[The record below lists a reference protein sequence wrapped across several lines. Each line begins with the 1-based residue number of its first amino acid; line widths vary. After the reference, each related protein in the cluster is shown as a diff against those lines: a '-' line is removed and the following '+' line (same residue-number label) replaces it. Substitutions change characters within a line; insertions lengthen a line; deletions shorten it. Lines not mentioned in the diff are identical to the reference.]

1 LALREYYAAQAAT
14 HTRTHAYASSLM
26 AERELLLTGIGGQ
39 GVQLAA
45 QVIARAA
52 ALEGKDAMLFGIYG
66 GVMRGG
72 NSDAT
77 VVVADGPVQAP
88 PIVSHA
94 WSAVALHPRYWGPVR
109 ARLVPDAVVVVNSS
123 LFEEPVDL
131 PRVFEVAATEVAT
144 EELGNPMAVS
154 MVATG
159 AYVALTGLVEL
170 ASAISAMQESLPA
183 YRRQHAEANAAAL
196 RAGAALVEPLAA
208 PAWSAMTGAPA

>member
-1 LALREYYAAQAAT
+1 MTE
-14 HTRTHAYASSLM
+14 LM
-26 AERELLLTGIGGQ
+26 SERELLLTGIGGQ

-45 QVIARAA
+45 QIIARGA
-52 ALEGKDAMLFGIYG
+52 ALEGRDVMLFGVYG

-94 WSAVALHPRYWGPVR
+94 WSAIVLHPRYWEPVR
-109 ARLVPDAVVVVNSS
+109 ARLVPGAVVVVNSS
-123 LFEEPVDL
+123 LFEDEAPVDGL
-131 PRVFEVAATEVAT
+131 AVYDVAATQVAS

-159 AYVALTGLVEL
+159 AYVALTGLIGL
-170 ASAISAMQESLPA
+170 DSAVTAMEESLPA

-196 RAGAALVEPLAA
+196 HVGAGLVEPLAA
-208 PAWSAMTGAPA
+208 PAWPTVEAARS

>member
-1 LALREYYAAQAAT
+1 M
-14 HTRTHAYASSLM
+14 S
-26 AERELLLTGIGGQ
+26 ERELLLTGIGGQ

-45 QVIARAA
+45 QVIARGAT
-52 ALEGKDAMLFGIYG
+52 LEGRDVMLFGVYG

-94 WSAVALHPRYWGPVR
+94 WSAIVLHPRYWEPVR
-109 ARLVPDAVVVVNSS
+109 DRLGPDAVVVVNSS
-123 LFEEPVDL
+123 LFDESVDMVKAVDV
-131 PRVFEVAATEVAT
+131 PATRVAT

-159 AYVALTGLVEL
+159 AYVALTGLIGL
-170 ASAISAMQESLPA
+170 DSAIAAMEESLPA
-183 YRRQHAEANAAAL
+183 YRRQHAEDNVAAL
-196 RAGAALVEPLAA
+196 RAGAALVEPLGA
-208 PAWSAMTGAPA
+208 PAWASVTAARA

>member
-1 LALREYYAAQAAT
+1 MT
-14 HTRTHAYASSLM
+14 
-26 AERELLLTGIGGQ
+26 ERELLLTGIGGQ

-52 ALEGKDAMLFGIYG
+52 VLEGSDVMLFGVYG

-77 VVVADGPVQAP
+77 IVVGNGPVQAP

-94 WSAVALHPRYWGPVR
+94 WSALALHPRYWEPLR
-109 ARLVPDAVVVVNSS
+109 ARLVPDAVVVLNSS

-131 PRVFEVAATEVAT
+131 ARVFAVPATQVAT

-159 AYVALTGLVEL
+159 AYVAVTGLVAL
-170 ASAISAMQESLPA
+170 DSAIAGMEESLPA
-183 YRRQHAEANAAAL
+183 YRRQHAEGNARAL
-196 RAGAALVEPLAA
+196 QAGAALVDPLAA
-208 PAWSAMTGAPA
+208 PAWPAVTAGTRA

>member
-1 LALREYYAAQAAT
+1 MT
-14 HTRTHAYASSLM
+14 
-26 AERELLLTGIGGQ
+26 ERELLLTGIGGQ

-45 QVIARAA
+45 QVIARAGI
-52 ALEGKDAMLFGIYG
+52 LEGRDVMLFGVYG

-77 VVVADGPVQAP
+77 VVIADAAVQAP

-94 WSAVALHPRYWGPVR
+94 WSAIALHPRYWEPLH

-131 PRVFEVAATEVAT
+131 PGVYEVPATEVAT
-144 EELGNPMAVS
+144 DELGNPMAVS

-159 AYVALTGLVEL
+159 AYVALTELVAL
-170 ASAISAMQESLPA
+170 DSAITAMEESLPA
-183 YRRQHAEANAAAL
+183 YRRQHAAANADAL

-208 PAWSAMTGAPA
+208 PAWSTVTAAPV

>member
-1 LALREYYAAQAAT
+1 
-14 HTRTHAYASSLM
+14 M
-26 AERELLLTGIGGQ
+26 IERELLLTGIGGQ

-52 ALEGKDAMLFGIYG
+52 TLEGRDVMLFGVYG

-77 VVVADGPVQAP
+77 VVVGDGPVQAP

-94 WSAVALHPRYWGPVR
+94 WSALALHPRYWGPLR
-109 ARLVPDAVVVVNSS
+109 ARLVSDAVVVVNSS
-123 LFEEPVDL
+123 LFDEPVDL
-131 PRVFEVAATEVAT
+131 PHVFEVPATQVAT
-144 EELGNPMAVS
+144 DELGNPMVVS

-159 AYVALTGLVEL
+159 AYVALTGLVSLE
-170 ASAISAMQESLPA
+170 SAIAAMEESLPA
-183 YRRQHAEANAAAL
+183 YRRQHAEGNARAL

-208 PAWSAMTGAPA
+208 PAWSKVAARA

>member
-1 LALREYYAAQAAT
+1 M
-14 HTRTHAYASSLM
+14 LM
-26 AERELLLTGIGGQ
+26 TERELLLTGIGGQ

-52 ALEGKDAMLFGIYG
+52 ALEGRDVMLFGVYG

-94 WSAVALHPRYWGPVR
+94 WSAIALHPRYWEPLR
-109 ARLVPDAVVVVNSS
+109 ARLVSDAVVVVNSS
-123 LFEEPVDL
+123 LFEDPVDL
-131 PRVFEVAATEVAT
+131 PGAVHIPATEIAT
-144 EELGNPMAVS
+144 EKLDNPMAVS

-159 AYVALTGLVEL
+159 AYVALTGLVAL
-170 ASAISAMQESLPA
+170 DSAVAAMEESLPA
-183 YRRQHAEANAAAL
+183 YRRQHAGGNTAAL
-196 RAGAALVEPLAA
+196 RCGASLVETLGAAAWPTVVAA
-208 PAWSAMTGAPA
+208 GPVAS

>member
-1 LALREYYAAQAAT
+1 MT
-14 HTRTHAYASSLM
+14 
-26 AERELLLTGIGGQ
+26 ERELLITGIGGQ

-45 QVIARAA
+45 QVIAQAA
-52 ALEGKDAMLFGIYG
+52 ALERREVMLFGVYG

-94 WSAVALHPRYWGPVR
+94 WSALALHPRYWEPVR
-109 ARLVPDAVVVVNSS
+109 ARLVADAVVLINSS
-123 LFEEPVDL
+123 LFDEPVDL
-131 PRVFEVAATEVAT
+131 PNVFAVPATHVAT
-144 EELGNPMAVS
+144 EELGNPMAIS

-159 AYVALTGLVEL
+159 AYVALTGLVGLE
-170 ASAISAMQESLPA
+170 SAVAAMEESLPA

-196 RAGAALVEPLAA
+196 RAGAGLVEPLAA
-208 PAWSAMTGAPA
+208 PAWPTVAAVRA

>member
-1 LALREYYAAQAAT
+1 MT
-14 HTRTHAYASSLM
+14 
-26 AERELLLTGIGGQ
+26 ERELLLTGIGGQ

-52 ALEGKDAMLFGIYG
+52 TLEGRDVMLFGVYG

-77 VVVADGPVQAP
+77 VVVGDGPVQAP

-94 WSAVALHPRYWGPVR
+94 WSALALHPRYWGPLR
-109 ARLVPDAVVVVNSS
+109 ARLVSDAVVVVNSS
-123 LFEEPVDL
+123 LFDEPVDL
-131 PRVFEVAATEVAT
+131 PHVFEVPATQVAT
-144 EELGNPMAVS
+144 DELGNPMVVS

-159 AYVALTGLVEL
+159 AYVALTGLVSLE
-170 ASAISAMQESLPA
+170 SAIAAMEESLPA
-183 YRRQHAEANAAAL
+183 YRRQHAEGNGRAL

-208 PAWSAMTGAPA
+208 PAWSKVAARA

>member
-1 LALREYYAAQAAT
+1 MT
-14 HTRTHAYASSLM
+14 
-26 AERELLLTGIGGQ
+26 ERELLVTGIGGQ

-52 ALEGKDAMLFGIYG
+52 ALEGKDVMLFGIYG

-77 VVVADGPVQAP
+77 VVVAEGPVQAP

-94 WSAVALHPRYWGPVR
+94 WSALALHPRYWEPLA
-109 ARLVPDAVVVVNSS
+109 ARLVPDAVVVLNSS
-123 LFEEPVDL
+123 LFEDPVDL
-131 PRVFEVAATEVAT
+131 PRVYEVPATQVAT

-159 AYVALTGLVEL
+159 AYVALTGLVAL
-170 ASAISAMQESLPA
+170 DSAVAAMEESLPA
-183 YRRQHAEANAAAL
+183 YRRQHAEGNAVAL
-196 RAGAALVEPLAA
+196 RAGADLVDPLAA
-208 PAWSAMTGAPA
+208 PAWPTVTAAPA

>member
-1 LALREYYAAQAAT
+1 MT
-14 HTRTHAYASSLM
+14 
-26 AERELLLTGIGGQ
+26 ERELLLTGIGGQ

-52 ALEGKDAMLFGIYG
+52 ALEGRNVMLFGIYG

-94 WSAVALHPRYWGPVR
+94 WSAIVLHPLYWEPVR
-109 ARLVPDAVVVVNSS
+109 ARLVPGAVVLLNSS
-123 LFEEPVDL
+123 LFEGQEPVDGL
-131 PRVFEVAATEVAT
+131 QVFDVAATQIAS

-159 AYVALTGLVEL
+159 AYISLTGLVAL
-170 ASAISAMQESLPA
+170 DAAVAAMQESLPA
-183 YRRQHAEANAAAL
+183 YRRQHAEANAVAL
-196 RAGAALVEPLAA
+196 RAGARLVQPLAA
-208 PAWSAMTGAPA
+208 PAWSAVEVAPA